1 MVSTCLSSQ
10 VWILNSTKDEATN
23 QLIILILS
31 VPKEHDTADHA
42 HVLPIPVLLNT
53 VFAILDPKKN
63 RRRCLNNHLNKTII
77 PQEIPPNVQ
86 PAFHCQPAIPLVGP
100 MAAFTIVATQAIINS
115 WTFSLTFS
123 KPAEK
128 TRGNGDH

>member
-1 MVSTCLSSQ
+1 
-10 VWILNSTKDEATN
+10 
-23 QLIILILS
+23 
-31 VPKEHDTADHA
+31 
-42 HVLPIPVLLNT
+42 
-53 VFAILDPKKN
+53 
-63 RRRCLNNHLNKTII
+63 
-77 PQEIPPNVQ
+77 
-86 PAFHCQPAIPLVGP
+86 